1 MSKPITRII
10 SYTSREAD
18 KLLAMEEHLMEKFGY
33 NRSQLHKQLVREAYN
48 RATTTVQLPTTL

>member
-18 KLLAMEEHLMEKFGY
+18 KLLAMEEHLMDKYGY

-48 RATTTVQLPTTL
+48 RVTAAL

>member
-48 RATTTVQLPTTL
+48 RATTTL